1 VAEAVENCFRLHFVC
16 PGSNGHL
23 NGTEDVNLLKVGDIV
38 LQALQKKPVEATT
51 IVRLEAADD
60 PSIAW
65 LDLRGCVWGQVE
77 DYGIS
82 QLDVVGKLIKGNVAI
97 EVIHD
102 EEDLAP

>member
-1 VAEAVENCFRLHFVC
+1 MAEAIEKYFRLHFVC
-16 PGSNGHL
+16 PRSNDHL
-23 NGTEDVNLLKVGDIV
+23 NGIEDVNLLRVGDI
-38 LQALQKKPVEATT
+38 LQALQKPVEATT
-51 IVRLEAADD
+51 VIRPEAADD

-82 QLDVVGKLIKGNVAI
+82 QLDVFGKLIKGNVAI
-97 EVIHD
+97 KVIHD

>member
-1 VAEAVENCFRLHFVC
+1 MSIFSRSH
-16 PGSNGHL
+16 
-23 NGTEDVNLLKVGDIV
+23 DIIF
-38 LQALQKKPVEATT
+38 QTLQKKLVETMT
-51 IVRLEAADD
+51 IVRLEAMDD
-60 PSIAW
+60 PNIVW

-77 DYGIS
+77 DCGIS